1 MIDQYATL
9 ICVLCGNDRT
19 PEARKEERRKQNCGK
34 YDLPCETR
42 GMQNRRVGIGK
53 PPLPPPRARIG

>member
-19 PEARKEERRKQNCGK
+19 PEARKEERRKENCGM
-34 YDLPCETR
+34 YDLPCDTR
-42 GMQNRRVGIGK
+42 GVQNWRIDIGNSL
-53 PPLPPPRARIG
+53 LPPPRARIG